1 MAKTLK
7 DGKSA
12 SVTVGGGKVQPKAG
26 LGGGVKGPGGG
37 SSARTEPGRGEG
49 ASKQAEK
56 RLFELAGEG
65 EGISSL
71 AGCDEKRLEALERRM
86 LRTWELYKARISS
99 ADTIHTQQRAKTLF
113 GQCLKEAVAA
123 VEVWDAYVDSE
134 SEGNPFLD
142 LRSIGSEVYTFERI
156 S

>member
-37 SSARTEPGRGEG
+37 SSARTEPGRGEE

-56 RLFELAGEG
+56 RLFQLAGEG
-65 EGISSL
+65 EGIDDTPS
-71 AGCDEKRLEALERRM
+71 AEKARLDGTMERM
-86 LRTWELYKARISS
+86 ERTWELYKARISS

-113 GQCLKEAVAA
+113 GQCLREAELA
-123 VEVWDAYVDSE
+123 VEAWDAYVA
-134 SEGNPFLD
+134 
-142 LRSIGSEVYTFERI
+142 SEVGASVTYEGG
-156 S
+156 SDEP

>member
-7 DGKSA
+7 DGKLA

-37 SSARTEPGRGEG
+37 SSARTEPGRGEE

-56 RLFELAGEG
+56 RLFQLAGEG
-65 EGISSL
+65 EGINDTPE
-71 AGCDEKRLEALERRM
+71 AEKARMEAATERLELI
-86 LRTWELYKARISS
+86 WELYKARISS

-123 VEVWDAYVDSE
+123 VEVWDAYVE
-134 SEGNPFLD
+134 SELGPVSYALE
-142 LRSIGSEVYTFERI
+142 GSDEP
-156 S
+156 